1 MLKHKLFHL
10 IIISSVW
17 SKLIKGRK
25 ITVYLDIEYACFVNF
40 RGEQYFL
47 GGFNRDRQI
56 AKIDGCKIEVQNEL
70 LSVPH
75 TDGLFGSCAKYR
87 DSVALCFD
95 SAEEDHKRCWS
106 WQPGMAQ
113 SMLPS
118 SQHSHD
124 WADMVNFRNELVT
137 VGGCGTDI
145 FSTCHSETEFM
156 NDDGW
161 RSGPNPNQH
170 LDTAPYQYIRA
181 QVMTADDEA
190 VYLLTGKTYAGG
202 RPPGRK

>member
-1 MLKHKLFHL
+1 
-10 IIISSVW
+10 
-17 SKLIKGRK
+17 
-25 ITVYLDIEYACFVNF
+25 
-40 RGEQYFL
+40 
-47 GGFNRDRQI
+47 
-56 AKIDGCKIEVQNEL
+56 
-70 LSVPH
+70 
-75 TDGLFGSCAKYR
+75 
-87 DSVALCFD
+87 
-95 SAEEDHKRCWS
+95 
-106 WQPGMAQ
+106 
-113 SMLPS
+113 MLPS

-181 QVMTADDEA
+181 QVMTADEEA

-202 RPPGRK
+202 RPPGTN